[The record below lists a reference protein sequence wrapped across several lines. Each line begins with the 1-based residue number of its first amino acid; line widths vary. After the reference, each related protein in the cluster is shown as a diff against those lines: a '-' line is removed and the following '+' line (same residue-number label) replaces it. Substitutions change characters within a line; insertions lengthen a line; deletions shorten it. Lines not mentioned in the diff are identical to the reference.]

1 MTTRTFEE
9 ALQAALP
16 VVYQRLTRRYGDEQ
30 LAEEVSWDCLTQA
43 YEVWRED
50 PDYFANRDLTRWTSN
65 RANWRALDVLRKRS
79 RLASLAEE
87 RGDDGETF
95 PTLIDPRDAEEER
108 RLQRDREAVFA
119 SVQQL
124 DERDRFIVESYYY
137 DGLTDQEIGRHL
149 FGEEGSEQA
158 RGLRVGAAGRRG
170 HAQLHALVVQ
180 AGVDAADY
188 SSAPHQAV

>member
-16 VVYQRLTRRYGDEQ
+16 VVYQRLTRRYGDAQ

-87 RGDDGETF
+87 PGDYGESL
-95 PTLIDPRDAEEER
+95 PTLLDPRDDEQER
-108 RLQRDREAVFA
+108 RLLRDREAVFS
-119 SVQQL
+119 SVRQL
-124 DERDRFIVESYYY
+124 DEQDRFIIESYYY
-137 DGLTDQEIGRHL
+137 DGLTDQEIGTRL
-149 FGEEGSEQA
+149 FGRNGSEQS
-158 RGLRVGAAGRRG
+158 RGLRVWRRRRKG
-170 HAQLHALVVQ
+170 HAQLQALVVK
-180 AGVDAADY
+180 AGVDPADY
-188 SSAPHQAV
+188 TPGPHQAV